1 MANYPEKEF
10 KDSVGNIVWQVR
22 DVKVELKTWDHG
34 REAGKAIFSLVFEI
48 QTHIKQMQVCVRTE
62 KGILESSP
70 VYGGSSGGGIPD
82 ELLEL

>member
-1 MANYPEKEF
+1 
-10 KDSVGNIVWQVR
+10 
-22 DVKVELKTWDHG
+22 
-34 REAGKAIFSLVFEI
+34 
-48 QTHIKQMQVCVRTE
+48 MQVCVRTE